1 MNGQEHFEII
11 GHDSLPVED
20 IYSLPSFPS
29 WNKEETWFSL
39 CIDYKKTSDNMYSH
53 MSECVIWKLN
63 RCLYFDSQ
71 KLDIWE
77 YNLALGQENYTASVA
92 PFPSNLKQK
101 ILLPFMPQW
110 DKTKKQTENVLIL
123 TSFKCLMALCVF
135 YFLRSFL
142 FSQVF
147 FFSTTLY
154 TLYGALSSSI

>member
-63 RCLYFDSQ
+63 RCLYFGSQ

-77 YNLALGQENYTASVA
+77 YNLALGQENYTALLPHFLQIWSKK
-92 PFPSNLKQK
+92 FYFLLCPSGTRPKSKQK
-101 ILLPFMPQW
+101 MYWFSHLL
-110 DKTKKQTENVLIL
+110 
-123 TSFKCLMALCVF
+123 SVF

-147 FFSTTLY
+147 FFPTTLY
-154 TLYGALSSSI
+154 TLYGTLSSSI